1 MLDYQV
7 STPSD
12 MASNS
17 SEFRQLLQRYQQGEC
32 TPEEVRRIEAWY
44 RQLGAEQPFDLTN
57 PEKEALTAAVWQR
70 IAGRTTE
77 APARRAQP
85 GGWASWPTSVRAAA
99 AAAGVLGAGV
109 LGIQLAHRPAKEEIG
124 QHRPAATPGAA
135 PATWLVYTAPATA
148 PERRVALPDGSFV
161 TLAPG
166 ATLRY
171 QRVEATGRRVAYLR
185 GEAFFDVFHDARHP
199 FSVLTDQVVSTV
211 LGTSFRVRAV
221 PGQPDVQ
228 VQVRTGA
235 VRVSPRLAPAGTGPP
250 ASVVV
255 RPNQQA
261 VYSPVR
267 RQLWRELVA
276 QPVQLAPQSFVFNDR
291 PVGEVLN
298 ALSTAYGVAIS
309 YDAEALRNCTLN
321 LTLRDESLFDKLNL
335 VCEALGARYELADG
349 RILFHG
355 QPCAAE

>member
-1 MLDYQV
+1 
-7 STPSD
+7 

-32 TPEEVRRIEAWY
+32 TPQEVRHIEAWY
-44 RQLGAEQPFDLTN
+44 RQLGAEQPLDLTSN
-57 PEKEALTAAVWQR
+57 EKEALTAAVWQR
-70 IAGRTTE
+70 IADRT
-77 APARRAQP
+77 ARDNEHRLKST
-85 GGWASWPTSVRAAA
+85 GWASWPASVRAAA
-99 AAAGVLGAGV
+99 VAAGVLGASV
-109 LGIQLAHRPAKEEIG
+109 FGIQLANSPLVKEMAR
-124 QHRPAATPGAA
+124 QRLATAPT
-135 PATWLVYTAPATA
+135 PATWLLYTAPAMA

-171 QRVEATGRRVAYLR
+171 QRVKATGRRIAYLR
-185 GEAFFDVFHDARHP
+185 GEAFFDVFHDAQHP

-221 PGQPDVQ
+221 AGQPDVQ

-235 VRVSPRLAPAGTGPP
+235 VRVSPRAGAAGAGPV
-250 ASVVV
+250 AAIIV

-276 QPVQLAPQSFVFNDR
+276 EPVQLAPQSFVFNDR
-291 PVGEVLN
+291 PVADVLQV
-298 ALSTAYGVAIS
+298 LSAAYGVEIS

-321 LTLRDESLFDKLNL
+321 LRLGSEPLFDKLNL
-335 VCEALGARYELADG
+335 VCEALGARYETADG
-349 RILFHG
+349 RIIFHG

>member
-1 MLDYQV
+1 
-7 STPSD
+7 
-12 MASNS
+12 MASNL

-57 PEKEALTAAVWQR
+57 EEKIALTAAVWQR
-70 IAGRTTE
+70 IADRTTG
-77 APARRAQP
+77 ANQRRAQP
-85 GGWASWPTSVRAAA
+85 RGWASWPSGARAAA
-99 AAAGVLGAGV
+99 VAAGVLGAGV
-109 LGIQLAHRPAKEEIG
+109 MGIQLANRPAQRETA
-124 QHRPAATPGAA
+124 QQRPEATPAPI

-166 ATLRY
+166 TTLRY
-171 QRVEATGRRVAYLR
+171 QRVGATGRRIAYLR

-221 PGQPDVQ
+221 AGQPDVQ

-235 VRVSPRLAPAGTGPP
+235 VRVSPRLAPAGTVPL

-261 VYSPVR
+261 VYSPLR

-291 PVGEVLN
+291 PVAEVLN
-298 ALSTAYGVAIS
+298 AISTAYGVDIR

-321 LTLRDESLFDKLNL
+321 LTLRNESLFDKLNL

>member
-1 MLDYQV
+1 
-7 STPSD
+7 

-32 TPEEVRRIEAWY
+32 SPEEVRCIEAWY
-44 RQLGAEQPFDLTN
+44 RQLGNEQPFDLTSH
-57 PEKEALTAAVWQR
+57 EKEALAATVWQR
-70 IAGRTTE
+70 IAGNTTGGNE
-77 APARRAQP
+77 RSPKST
-85 GGWASWPTSVRAAA
+85 GWASWPTSVRAAA
-99 AAAGVLGAGV
+99 VAAGVLAAGAI
-109 LGIQLAHRPAKEEIG
+109 GIQLAHSPLPQEVVQQPATVV
-124 QHRPAATPGAA
+124 PA
-135 PATWLVYTAPATA
+135 PATWLVYSAPATA

-171 QRVEATGRRVAYLR
+171 QRANATGRRIAYLK
-185 GEAFFDVFHDARHP
+185 GEAFFDVFHDEQHP

-221 PGQPDVQ
+221 AGQPDVQ

-235 VRVSPRLAPAGTGPP
+235 VRVRPRVALAGAAPAAGI
-250 ASVVV
+250 VV

-261 VYSPVR
+261 VYSPTR

-276 QPVQLAPQSFVFNDR
+276 EPVLLAPQSFVFNDR
-291 PVGEVLN
+291 PVAEVLQT
-298 ALSTAYGVAIS
+298 LSAAYGVAIS

-321 LTLRDESLFDKLNL
+321 LSLGNEPLFDKLNL
-335 VCEALGARYELADG
+335 VCEALGARYETADG
-349 RILFHG
+349 RIVFHG

>member
-1 MLDYQV
+1 MAFN
-7 STPSD
+7 ST
-12 MASNS
+12 
-17 SEFRQLLQRYQQGEC
+17 EFRQLLQRYLQGEC

-44 RQLGAEQPFDLTN
+44 RELGAEQLLDWTPAEQKAWST
-57 PEKEALTAAVWQR
+57 AVWQR
-70 IAGRTTE
+70 IADRTTSSPVATE
-77 APARRAQP
+77 PF

-99 AAAGVLGAGV
+99 MAAGVLGAGLV
-109 LGIQLAHRPAKEEIG
+109 GIQFAHGPLKWETT
-124 QHRPAATPGAA
+124 QHRPGAA
-135 PATWLVYTAPATA
+135 PVTAPAPWLAYATPA
-148 PERRVALPDGSFV
+148 TGAERRVALPDGSFV

-171 QRVEATGRRVAYLR
+171 QRARATGRRLVYLT

-221 PGQPDVQ
+221 LGQPDVQ
-228 VQVRTGA
+228 VEVRTGA
-235 VRVSPRLAPAGTGPP
+235 VRVSSRTKPAGKAQP

-255 RPNQQA
+255 HANQQA
-261 VYSPVR
+261 VYSPAR
-267 RQLWRELVA
+267 QQLWRELVA

-291 PVGEVLN
+291 PVADVLRV
-298 ALSTAYGVAIS
+298 LSTAYGVDIS

-321 LTLRDESLFDKLNL
+321 LSLGKESLFEKLNL
-335 VCEALGARYELADG
+335 ICEALGARYESADG
-349 RILFHG
+349 HIVFHG

>member
-1 MLDYQV
+1 
-7 STPSD
+7 
-12 MASNS
+12 MAPNL
-17 SEFRQLLQRYQQGEC
+17 SEFRELLQRYQQGEC
-32 TPEEVRRIEAWY
+32 TPEEVRRIETWY
-44 RQLGAEQPFDLTN
+44 RRLGAEQPFDLTSE
-57 PEKEALTAAVWQR
+57 EKVALTAAVWQR
-70 IAGRTTE
+70 IADRTTG
-77 APARRAQP
+77 ANQRRAWP

-99 AAAGVLGAGV
+99 VAAGVLGAGV
-109 LGIQLAHRPAKEEIG
+109 IGIQLATRPAQQETV
-124 QHRPAATPGAA
+124 QHSPGARPAPA

-148 PERRVALPDGSFV
+148 PERRVALPDGSTV

-171 QRVEATGRRVAYLR
+171 QRADATGRRIAYLT

-221 PGQPDVQ
+221 AGQPDVQ

-235 VRVSPRLAPAGTGPP
+235 VRVSPRTGPAGTVSP

-261 VYSPVR
+261 VYSPMR

-291 PVGEVLN
+291 PVGEVLK
-298 ALSTAYGVAIS
+298 ALSTAYGVDIR

-321 LTLRDESLFDKLNL
+321 LSLRNESLFDKLNV
-335 VCEALGARYELADG
+335 VCEALGARYEMADG

-355 QPCAAE
+355 QPCTAE

>member
-1 MLDYQV
+1 
-7 STPSD
+7 

-32 TPEEVRRIEAWY
+32 TPEEVGRIEAWY
-44 RQLGAEQPFDLTN
+44 RQLGAEQPFDLTDN
-57 PEKEALTAAVWQR
+57 EKAALTAAVWQR
-70 IAGRTTE
+70 IAGRTTG
-77 APARRAQP
+77 AHQRRAQP
-85 GGWASWPTSVRAAA
+85 SGWASWPASVRAAA
-99 AAAGVLGAGV
+99 VAAGVLGAGAMA
-109 LGIQLAHRPAKEEIG
+109 IQFATHPVKEGAIQQLPGATPVPA
-124 QHRPAATPGAA
+124 PAA
-135 PATWLVYTAPATA
+135 WLVYNAPATA

-171 QRVEATGRRVAYLR
+171 QRADATGTRIAYLT
-185 GEAFFDVFHDARHP
+185 GEAFFDVYHDARHP

-211 LGTSFRVRAV
+211 LGTSFRVRAGV
-221 PGQPDVQ
+221 GQPDVL

-235 VRVSPRLAPAGTGPP
+235 VRVSPRTTPAGATPL

-276 QPVQLAPQSFVFNDR
+276 QPVQLAPQSFIFNDR
-291 PVGEVLN
+291 PVAEVLH
-298 ALSTAYGVAIS
+298 ALSTAYGVDIS
-309 YDAEALRNCTLN
+309 YDAQALRNCTLN
-321 LTLRDESLFDKLNL
+321 LSLRNESLFDKLNL
-335 VCEALGARYELADG
+335 VCEALGARYEMADG